1 MSNSKQNSMFSL
13 TRLLLVARKE
23 FSDLLRDRKSIFWGL
38 FAVAISGPL
47 VVGMIYFVAQSV
59 TERIEKVT
67 APIVNAQ
74 FAPDLVRFLERG
86 GIKVEADPAD
96 YEARVK
102 SGDLDAVLVIDPD
115 FAAAY
120 ASGRAAR
127 ITLVT
132 ESSRDRSAPVASRL
146 ARAVRSW
153 AEYVGNERLILR
165 GVAPQVARPVQL
177 DDLDLATAE
186 QKGSRMLQIMS
197 FYALFA
203 GLMGAIA
210 AALDVTAGE
219 REHIGVGVSVAD
231 QDISG
236 GQRPDGQPWRIAVE
250 RPDDPAARDVVLALR
265 DAALGTSG
273 DYRSGFVHEGRR
285 YSHTLD
291 PRTGEPIRH
300 ELAAVTVV
308 ADSAM
313 AADARAAAL
322 LVLGPEAGYAYARTH
337 GIAAVF
343 TLRAGEGYARR
354 TTRALERYLQP

>member
-1 MSNSKQNSMFSL
+1 MEARPARAGLCALLSALAGCASQPAPLELGGAALGTTWSVKAIAPEAQRAAL
-13 TRLLLVARKE
+13 TEGIDDRLDALVAEMSAWEPESALSRFNRAPE
-23 FSDLLRDRKSIFWGL
+23 GSAHVLPAGLCAVLDHALALARDTGGAYDPTVGALAELWG
-38 FAVAISGPL
+38 FGP
-47 VVGMIYFVAQSV
+47 GA
-59 TERIEKVT
+59 
-67 APIVNAQ
+67 APRQ
-74 FAPDLVRFLERG
+74 AP
-86 GIKVEADPAD
+86 PA
-96 YEARVK
+96 RTQI
-102 SGDLDAVLVIDPD
+102 DAVLSQV
-115 FAAAY
+115 
-120 ASGRAAR
+120 GWR
-127 ITLVT
+127 
-132 ESSRDRSAPVASRL
+132 RL
-146 ARAVRSW
+146 AFEPEPCRA
-153 AEYVGNERLILR
+153 YQPG
-165 GVAPQVARPVQL
+165 GVHIDVSSLGPGYAVDRIAAQL
-177 DDLDLATAE
+177 DA
-186 QKGSRMLQIMS
+186 
-197 FYALFA
+197 A
-203 GLMGAIA
+203 GISDYLVELG
-210 AALDVTAGE
+210 GE
-219 REHIGVGVSVAD
+219 MRAR
-231 QDISG
+231 

-354 TTRALERYLQP
+354 TTPALERYLQP